1 MSVVISQV
9 KTEHEL
15 EICESCVKEMEYI
28 GSSTTMCTSCGMILD
43 SEG

>member
-1 MSVVISQV
+1 M
-9 KTEHEL
+9 KTMHE
-15 EICESCVKEMEYI
+15 IAVCESCVKKMVYI